1 MNKKQPTSPPFDL
14 SNIKYC
20 EIHESHWISKEGVEE
35 NCPWCQRDK
44 LEDQINWQKHLDN
57 AFKLF

>member
-1 MNKKQPTSPPFDL
+1 MTNKKQPISPPFDL

-44 LEDQINWQKHLDN
+44 LEDYMVQFELIPLKH
-57 AFKLF
+57 K